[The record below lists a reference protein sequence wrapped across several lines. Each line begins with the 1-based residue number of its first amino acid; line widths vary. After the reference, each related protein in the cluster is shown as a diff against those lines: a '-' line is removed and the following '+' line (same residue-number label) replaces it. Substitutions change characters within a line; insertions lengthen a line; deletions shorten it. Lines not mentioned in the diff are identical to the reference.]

1 MGKGYSEDRRE
12 FLRGLGRV
20 ALLGG
25 LIVGAGSLIR
35 REETARRIETCASD
49 GICRNCR
56 NLRDCGL
63 PQALSYRRAK
73 S

>member
-20 ALLGG
+20 ALMGG
-25 LIVGAGSLIR
+25 LIIGAGWLIR
-35 REETARRIETCASD
+35 REETGRRIETCTSD

-56 NLRDCGL
+56 DLKDCGL
-63 PQALSYRRAK
+63 PQALSYRQ
-73 S
+73 STN